1 MATCITSMDRFC
13 WLNSGRLVHKTD
25 VTHLHHFFSVQRI
38 STLEA
43 ELAGARD
50 ELQGVRAHHKRQLS
64 EMTLHREE
72 ERQKAHR
79 DKEES
84 VKRLRSDMEAERR
97 GLERSHQQEKAAAQ
111 EKVGKKGVFKH
122 KTPE

>member
-1 MATCITSMDRFC
+1 MSMYRFC
-13 WLNSGRLVHKTD
+13 WLNSGRLVHQTN
-25 VTHLHHFFSVQRI
+25 VTHLRHVFSVQRI
-38 STLEA
+38 SALEA
-43 ELAGARD
+43 ELAGVRD

-64 EMTLHREE
+64 EMTLRREE
-72 ERQKAHR
+72 ERQKAQR

-111 EKVGKKGVFKH
+111 EKVGGGNGVF
-122 KTPE
+122 